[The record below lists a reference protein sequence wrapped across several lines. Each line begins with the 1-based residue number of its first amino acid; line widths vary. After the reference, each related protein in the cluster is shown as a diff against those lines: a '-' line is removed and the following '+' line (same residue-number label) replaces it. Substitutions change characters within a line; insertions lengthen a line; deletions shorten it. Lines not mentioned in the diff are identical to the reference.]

1 MTTLYLLTGIPGSGK
16 TTLAHELAEQHQA
29 KIHSYDDIP
38 NARRNPD
45 KDGEIRNQWIEAMNA
60 DLLAGHSVVCD
71 STNLTSE
78 SRKWIT
84 ERLVP
89 CKKVLIVKAVPLE
102 VCLQRNKGREYE
114 VPEHQIKM
122 AVQAMEAPT
131 KDEGWDAIYLSR
143 E

>member
-1 MTTLYLLTGIPGSGK
+1 
-16 TTLAHELAEQHQA
+16 
-29 KIHSYDDIP
+29 
-38 NARRNPD
+38 
-45 KDGEIRNQWIEAMNA
+45 MNA

-78 SRKWIT
+78 SRKWII

-102 VCLQRNKGREYE
+102 VCLQRNKGREHE

-122 AVQAMEAPT
+122 AVQAMEPPT